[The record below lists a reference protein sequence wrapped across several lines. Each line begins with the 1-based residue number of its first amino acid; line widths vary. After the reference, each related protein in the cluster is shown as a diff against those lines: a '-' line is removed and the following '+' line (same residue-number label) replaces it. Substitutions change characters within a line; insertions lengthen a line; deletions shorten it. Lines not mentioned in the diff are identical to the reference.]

1 MAHQVDMA
9 LNGLD
14 ISLHGLH
21 ALVKGLGVNLHS
33 LARDA
38 PLEADELQ
46 KERAAI
52 DSRSRNS
59 KRGFVLA
66 VLLAS
71 ASHLEEQAVRLAEER
86 GPSRSRDAVPR
97 AASKRRRSA
106 LLARVLFFVG
116 GCKEDAYSLPSVR
129 SGLGILFTLRTR

>member
-1 MAHQVDMA
+1 MYLDSMTCMQKRASMAHQVDMA

-14 ISLHGLH
+14 ISLHVLH
-21 ALVKGLGVNLHS
+21 ALVKGLDVNLHS

-71 ASHLEEQAVRLAEER
+71 AHPPA
-86 GPSRSRDAVPR
+86 
-97 AASKRRRSA
+97 
-106 LLARVLFFVG
+106 
-116 GCKEDAYSLPSVR
+116 
-129 SGLGILFTLRTR
+129 T